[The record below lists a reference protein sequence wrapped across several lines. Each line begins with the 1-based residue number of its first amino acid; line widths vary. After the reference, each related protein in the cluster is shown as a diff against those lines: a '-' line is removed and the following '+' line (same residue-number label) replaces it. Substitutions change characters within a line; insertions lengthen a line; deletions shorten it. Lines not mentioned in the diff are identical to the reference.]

1 MPQNAAKNATEA
13 AAPSHIGHIA
23 RAIPNCLSITRIVLA
38 LCLIA
43 IKPLSI
49 AFYILYVFC
58 GISDMLDGFIA
69 RKTGVSSSI
78 GAKLDS
84 IADLIMVGIL
94 FFKLYPIIRLPGQII
109 IWVLL
114 IFAIRVISMVL
125 VFLKYKSF
133 AILHTYLNKF
143 TGLLL
148 FLIPIFLINYSSD
161 LWMYVICGIANLS
174 AVEELVIHLTSKELQ
189 PDRKSIFL

>member
-13 AAPSHIGHIA
+13 AARSHIGHIA

-49 AFYILYVFC
+49 TFYILYVFC

-84 IADLIMVGIL
+84 IADLIMVVIL

-114 IFAIRVISMVL
+114 ILAIRVISMVL

-161 LWMYVICGIANLS
+161 LWMYVICGIASLS